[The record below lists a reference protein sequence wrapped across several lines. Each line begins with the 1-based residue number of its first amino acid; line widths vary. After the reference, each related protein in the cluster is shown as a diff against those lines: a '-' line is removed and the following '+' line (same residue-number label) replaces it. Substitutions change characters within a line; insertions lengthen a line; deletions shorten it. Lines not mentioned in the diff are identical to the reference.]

1 MVYDGLIG
9 LKYSDFKEEGVGYI
23 DSARKGISL
32 EAEDVMGY
40 TKTGTVFVLFNILSE
55 DPMVISEKFEVARED
70 EASIKKSVEK
80 FNEINKEFVSVIE
93 ETGGKYS
100 TVVTTR
106 RDIYDI
112 VSKVL

>member
-9 LKYSDFKEEGVGYI
+9 LTYSDFKEDGVGYI

-32 EAEDVMGY
+32 EAADVIGY

-70 EASIKKSVEK
+70 ADLVKKAVEK

-93 ETGGKYS
+93 ETDGKYS

-106 RDIYDI
+106 RDIYDT